1 MLRFRQFESHTT
13 FNKRKVVDDVP
24 QLIKITRRCVSDLV
38 PECFNCNY
46 FDLLTILISEEV
58 YSWLPKIS
66 YIRNL
71 KKFPQESLHENM
83 FLLLSQ
89 NAEMLRK
96 IIFLPNNLVPFPK
109 SVQIK
114 CPFSNPIS
122 VLFDLSK
129 FLMKMCQRHCS
140 HSPRGAGGW
149 AGCAGALGSSCIDT
163 TLLPGVWN
171 WTTGKDPGL

>member
-1 MLRFRQFESHTT
+1 MKMCFWSCFQ
-13 FNKRKVVDDVP
+13 N
-24 QLIKITRRCVSDLV
+24 VSV
-38 PECFNCNY
+38 A
-46 FDLLTILISEEV
+46 TILITRFQKRCILDYQKFHTLEIWKSFHRRV
-58 YSWLPKIS
+58 YTKICFC
-66 YIRNL
+66 YC
-71 KKFPQESLHENM
+71 F
-83 FLLLSQ
+83 Q
-89 NAEMLRK
+89 NDEMLRK